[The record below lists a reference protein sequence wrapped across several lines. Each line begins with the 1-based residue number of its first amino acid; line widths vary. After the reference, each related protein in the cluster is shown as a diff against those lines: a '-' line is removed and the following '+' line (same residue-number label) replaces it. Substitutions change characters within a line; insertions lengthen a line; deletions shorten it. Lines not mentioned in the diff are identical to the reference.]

1 MSAHYFNPQE
11 MINKT
16 IIFDE
21 RPAASVASS
30 FHVAYGIDKNFLFGC
45 GVSITSVLLHNNDVS
60 FVFHVFIDDIPE
72 ADIQRLAQLAKSY
85 RTCIQIHLVNCER
98 LKALPTTKNWSIAMY
113 FRFVIA
119 DYFID
124 QQDKILYLDA
134 DIACQ
139 GNLKPLITMD
149 LANNVAAVVTERDAN
164 WWSLRGQSLQ
174 CNELEKGYFNSGVLL
189 INTLAWAQES
199 VSAKAMSMLAD
210 KAVVSRLTYMD
221 QDILN
226 LILSGKVKFIDA
238 KYNTQFSLN
247 YELKKSFV
255 CPINDETG

>member
-1 MSAHYFNPQE
+1 
-11 MINKT
+11 
-16 IIFDE
+16 
-21 RPAASVASS
+21 
-30 FHVAYGIDKNFLFGC
+30 
-45 GVSITSVLLHNNDVS
+45 HNNDVS

-174 CNELEKGYFNSGVLL
+174 CNELEKGYFNSG
-189 INTLAWAQES
+189 
-199 VSAKAMSMLAD
+199 
-210 KAVVSRLTYMD
+210 
-221 QDILN
+221 
-226 LILSGKVKFIDA
+226 
-238 KYNTQFSLN
+238 
-247 YELKKSFV
+247 
-255 CPINDETG
+255 